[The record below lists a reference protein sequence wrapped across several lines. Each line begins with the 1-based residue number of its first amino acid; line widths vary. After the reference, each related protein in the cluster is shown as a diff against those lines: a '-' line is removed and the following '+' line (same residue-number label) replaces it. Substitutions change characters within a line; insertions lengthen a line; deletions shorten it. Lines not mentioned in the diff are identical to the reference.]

1 MANLS
6 ATGGSGIAAALWPTP
21 GITAVGAVGESAGLL
36 ALVKVLAALTL
47 VLAAIF
53 FVAWLF
59 KRLAPASQVGSLMR
73 VLGSVSIGPR
83 ERLVLVEIDQTWFVL
98 AVATG
103 GISTVHTM
111 PRQTALLGAPREQ
124 VSGWLRTLLV
134 KRVS

>member
-1 MANLS
+1 MAILS
-6 ATGGSGIAAALWPTP
+6 AARRSAIAAALWPTP
-21 GITAVGAVGESAGLL
+21 GMTAVAAAGESVGLF

-53 FVAWLF
+53 FVAWLL
-59 KRLAPASQVGSLMR
+59 KRLTPAPQAGGLMR

-103 GISTVHTM
+103 SITTVHTM
-111 PRQTALLGAPREQ
+111 PRQAALLGAPREQ
-124 VSGWLRTLLV
+124 VSGWLRALLV
-134 KRVS
+134 KRVP